1 MSINDKLAATNE
13 EVIIAE
19 AEAEI
24 EELSKHDRPMVVGVI
39 NEA

>member
-13 EVIIAE
+13 EVLIAE
-19 AEAEI
+19 AEAEVA
-24 EELSKHDRPMVVGVI
+24 ELSSHERPMVVGVI

>member
-1 MSINDKLAATNE
+1 MSINDKLSATNE

-24 EELSKHDRPMVVGVI
+24 AELSEHERPMVIGVI

>member
-13 EVIIAE
+13 EIIIAE
-19 AEAEI
+19 AEAEAA
-24 EELSKHDRPMVVGVI
+24 ELSGHERPMVVSVI

>member
-19 AEAEI
+19 AEAEVA
-24 EELSKHDRPMVVGVI
+24 ELSDHERPMVVGVI